1 MEGVFAGVGD
11 LGRQGKQVG
20 LDALGAQACQER
32 SVLSEDDD
40 GSVAGGIEGVE
51 QVKQSDLA
59 PAQARRVIHI
69 QDRTR
74 KRGYWSALRSRI
86 CRKLETPALLRPCS
100 GDVLHTMRD
109 RLHNRPVLRGAA
121 SLEPG
126 MAQNKKLRKGTFAF
140 R

>member
-59 PAQARRVIHI
+59 AAQARRVIHI

-74 KRGYWSALRSRI
+74 GRFTRPIFRKRQRILAASLRGTHAPRAPSSVKGGFHELLIPSAWAVSAEWENYTILHQ
-86 CRKLETPALLRPCS
+86 
-100 GDVLHTMRD
+100 HTMR
-109 RLHNRPVLRGAA
+109 LP
-121 SLEPG
+121 SS
-126 MAQNKKLRKGTFAF
+126 
-140 R
+140 